1 VTEQPTPSAPAPRG
15 VGLQLALIAAVAS
28 IGLTAAAFWLSYEH
42 LHDVAHAHGLAD
54 AARSWAWPATVD
66 MFILIGEV
74 LMLRG
79 SLAGRIDPW
88 SIALTSIGSA
98 GSIALNVAGVGAGA
112 GLMNYVVAA
121 VPPVAALLA
130 FGALMRQIHG
140 ALAGRIA
147 TEEEATDEVPLTASL
162 APAEDFQGDHDQ
174 LPTPPLVA
182 PPAQAEPATDES
194 AVAPQEDATP
204 RHSAPATDATDTP
217 QRGATERPQSA
228 APKAPRK
235 ALRRNAPAGKRGAAK
250 EAIRTLYDSLGRR
263 PLESEMVA
271 ELVRVKSPHTSRQFA
286 NKIRAEIEED
296 QPELAALGS
305 DNVRPLTG
313 S

>member
-1 VTEQPTPSAPAPRG
+1 VTEQATPTTAAPRG
-15 VGLQLALIAAVAS
+15 IGLQLAVIAAIAS

-66 MFILIGEV
+66 LFILIGEV

-88 SIALTSIGSA
+88 SIVLTSIGST
-98 GSIALNVAGVGAGA
+98 GSIALNVAGVGTHADV
-112 GLMNYVVAA
+112 MDYVVAA

-140 ALAGRIA
+140 ALAGRVAAEGEA
-147 TEEEATDEVPLTASL
+147 TEEVPLS
-162 APAEDFQGDHDQ
+162 APAAPVVDMRADVEQ
-174 LPTPPLVA
+174 PRAAPPVA
-182 PPAQAEPATDES
+182 PTGPATAET
-194 AVAPQEDATP
+194 AAAPPEDATE
-204 RHSAPATDATDTP
+204 RHSNPATDATEAPHHDAP
-217 QRGATERPQSA
+217 ERPQGA
-228 APKAPRK
+228 ATKAPRK
-235 ALRRNAPAGKRGAAK
+235 ALRRNAPTGKRGAAK
-250 EAIRTLYDSLGRR
+250 EAIRALYETLGRR

-271 ELVRVKSPHTSRQFA
+271 ELVRIKSPHTSRQFA
-286 NKIRAEIEED
+286 NKIRAEIEEE

-313 S
+313 TGG